1 MTYCIVIKQRAGK
14 ASLCGSRLDLMDFCA
29 VGVPLYMI
37 GDNALKG
44 VAVKKNYLK
53 KTTDPK
59 LL

>member
-14 ASLCGSRLDLMDFCA
+14 ASLCGSRLDLLDFCA

-53 KTTDPK
+53 KNNRS
-59 LL
+59 